1 MFYRQSFP
9 RVRRTTPRCFSL
21 ELSLGA
27 ILGPT
32 LVLSLGACT
41 SLSGL
46 DAKKEFACPAPVGV
60 LCEDMSQIYARTQN
74 GTLPSQLARAE
85 QSQKQQNQKRALP
98 ERSGAP
104 PTISSNT
111 PTTSGAAV
119 ATTKPPYSGMPI
131 RSTPKV
137 LRVWINAWVD
147 AEGDLHD
154 QSFLYVMVSQ
164 GAWQVDHNRR
174 RIMDTY
180 GPVQAPEKRSPL
192 KPTATPNA
200 GPGVRGPNGEMSSVV
215 GSYRDQALSGATMI
229 TPGMVL
235 PGGEAAPEGVAQ

>member
-1 MFYRQSFP
+1 MFYRESLP
-9 RVRRTTPRCFSL
+9 LVRRSIPRCFSL

-27 ILGPT
+27 ILG
-32 LVLSLGACT
+32 LSLGACT

-74 GTLPSQLARAE
+74 GTLPSQIARAE
-85 QSQKQQNQKRALP
+85 QSQNQQSQKSALLDRP
-98 ERSGAP
+98 GAP
-104 PTISSNT
+104 PPGAPKT
-111 PTTSGAAV
+111 PAASGAALT
-119 ATTKPPYSGMPI
+119 TTKPPYSGMPI

-180 GPVQAPEKRSPL
+180 GPVQAPEKRAVPKTTPSPG
-192 KPTATPNA
+192 A
-200 GPGVRGPNGEMSSVV
+200 RGPNGESSSVV

-235 PGGEAAPEGVAQ
+235 PGGEAAPEGAAQ

>member
-1 MFYRQSFP
+1 MFYRQSLP
-9 RVRRTTPRCFSL
+9 QLRRSTPRC
-21 ELSLGA
+21 LSLNVSLGV
-27 ILGPT
+27 ILGLT
-32 LVLSLGACT
+32 LAMSLGACT

-74 GTLPSQLARAE
+74 GTLPSQLARVE
-85 QSQKQQNQKRALP
+85 QSQKEQNQKSTTPDRP
-98 ERSGAP
+98 TAP
-104 PTISSNT
+104 PQGSSTT
-111 PTTSGAAV
+111 PV
-119 ATTKPPYSGMPI
+119 ASVAPVTTTKPLYSGMPI

-180 GPVQAPEKRSPL
+180 GPVQAPEKRAVPKTTPSPG
-192 KPTATPNA
+192 A
-200 GPGVRGPNGEMSSVV
+200 RGPNGESSSVV

-235 PGGEAAPEGVAQ
+235 PGGEAAPEGAAQ